1 MKIFQLTTLAMAMVA
16 ASTSS
21 SSSVYA
27 NAIEAEQPYF
37 LEDAIDIDTDN
48 EVLVARGNAC
58 NRGTRDGRNAVRR
71 LFNNDCNNALDRRF
85 TRDVNRIRDRKFP
98 SNPRNWRDRAR
109 NHCARKAIKNELDR
123 IGRQCRNSGQAADD
137 CNELGSTAAT
147 IIVNDS
153 GFCRNNRGTRGASRG
168 FGNNLRQFRREC
180 RRVGVGSCQGSI
192 LNAARECGARLNLSQ
207 QSQLQGRCRREVN
220 RLTGGRNAMD
230 AM

>member
-1 MKIFQLTTLAMAMVA
+1 M
-16 ASTSS
+16 
-21 SSSVYA
+21 
-27 NAIEAEQPYF
+27 
-37 LEDAIDIDTDN
+37 
-48 EVLVARGNAC
+48 
-58 NRGTRDGRNAVRR
+58 
-71 LFNNDCNNALDRRF
+71 LFSAFYHSL
-85 TRDVNRIRDRKFP
+85 IHRKFP

-109 NHCARKAIKNELDR
+109 NHCARKAIKSELDR

-153 GFCRNNRGTRGASRG
+153 GFCRNNRTSTSNRTTSNRNA
-168 FGNNLRQFRREC
+168 LRQFRREC

-192 LNAARECGARLNLSQ
+192 LNAARKCGARLSLSQ
-207 QSQLQGRCRREVN
+207 QSQLQGRCSRQVN

>member
-1 MKIFQLTTLAMAMVA
+1 MICDSFSCLLTSKRALLLLYPL
-16 ASTSS
+16 S
-21 SSSVYA
+21 
-27 NAIEAEQPYF
+27 
-37 LEDAIDIDTDN
+37 LIDT
-48 EVLVARGNAC
+48 
-58 NRGTRDGRNAVRR
+58 
-71 LFNNDCNNALDRRF
+71 
-85 TRDVNRIRDRKFP
+85 IHRKFP

-109 NHCARKAIKNELDR
+109 NHCARKAIKSELDR

-153 GFCRNNRGTRGASRG
+153 GFCPTRGTRRRGANR
-168 FGNNLRQFRREC
+168 FGNNNLRQFRREC

-207 QSQLQGRCRREVN
+207 QSQLQGRCSREVN